1 MKLAIL
7 GAAGVRTPLIIEE
20 IIRRQ
25 SQLHIH
31 ELSLMD
37 IDQERLDLISAI
49 TIPLEAVPEVRFSI
63 HRTTDAVEA
72 LKGADYV
79 ITTFRVGGIESRVID
94 ERVALDLGLL
104 GQETTGPGGFAMGLR
119 SIPVLLHYVNLMK
132 EHCPNAWLI
141 NFANPSG
148 MMTEAVRSVG
158 KWQRSVGIC
167 DGPSSMLELIARL
180 AQLPLDEL
188 SLEYFGLNHLGWI
201 RSIEYK
207 QQNIVPM
214 LIQTLVQMGS
224 IPGFHID
231 SHLVE
236 RLNLIPNEYLY
247 YYYHSRQAVEHILRS
262 GQTRGELVTEL
273 NNQLFLKLKELKQ
286 KEDLEAMQ
294 AVHTEYIHQR
304 GVTYMQAE
312 TSSQQNK
319 QMEQLM
325 LDGDDLGYARLAL
338 NLIEALEGGQPRQLI
353 VNIPNQGAISGI
365 SASDVVEIPVW
376 ISKDQVQPVAIGE
389 IPDHCLGLMKQV
401 KTYEKLT
408 INAAVENSR
417 QKAVDAIALHPLVA
431 DYSLANKLVDG
442 YLQRHG
448 DYFPILK

>member
-1 MKLAIL
+1 
-7 GAAGVRTPLIIEE
+7 
-20 IIRRQ
+20 
-25 SQLHIH
+25 
-31 ELSLMD
+31 
-37 IDQERLDLISAI
+37 
-49 TIPLEAVPEVRFSI
+49 
-63 HRTTDAVEA
+63 
-72 LKGADYV
+72 
-79 ITTFRVGGIESRVID
+79 
-94 ERVALDLGLL
+94 
-104 GQETTGPGGFAMGLR
+104 
-119 SIPVLLHYVNLMK
+119 
-132 EHCPNAWLI
+132 
-141 NFANPSG
+141 
-148 MMTEAVRSVG
+148 MMTEAVRSIG

-214 LIQTLVQMGS
+214 LIQTLTQMGS

-236 RLNLIPNEYLY
+236 SLNLIPNEYLY
-247 YYYHSRQAVEHILRS
+247 YYYHSRQAVERILKA
-262 GQTRGELVTEL
+262 GQTRGELVSEL

-294 AVHTEYIHQR
+294 AVHTEYIRQR

-312 TSSQQNK
+312 TSSLQNK

-325 LDGDDLGYARLAL
+325 QEGDDLGYARLAL
-338 NLIEALEGGQPRQLI
+338 NLIEALEGCQPRQLI
-353 VNIPNQGAISGI
+353 VNIPNQGAISGM
-365 SASDVVEIPVW
+365 SASDVVEIPAW
-376 ISKDQVQPVAIGE
+376 ISKDHIQPVAIGE
-389 IPDHCLGLMKQV
+389 IPDHCLGLMKLV

-408 INAAVENSR
+408 IEAAVENSR

-431 DYSLANKLVDG
+431 DYSLAQRLVEG

-448 DYFPILK
+448 VYFPKLT